1 MARTKLIDRLLPNYS
16 TGEEIFNMVTHIV
29 GGGFGVVMLVLCVA
43 ISAVKASVSGVL
55 CSIVYGLSTI
65 MLYTMSSIYH
75 GLRTDFSK
83 KVFQV
88 IDHCTIYFMIA
99 GTYTPVLICSVRKI
113 DPVAA
118 WVIFGV
124 VWGLTALAVTFT
136 AIDLKESAVFSMAC
150 YIGMGWSIVFAL
162 DAAIKAVGVAGL
174 LLFLAGGIL
183 YTIGAILYGVG
194 KKKKHMHGIFHVFV
208 VLASIIQG
216 MAIIFFILLKL

>member
-43 ISAVKASVSGVL
+43 INAVKASVSGVL

-99 GTYTPVLICSVRKI
+99 GTYTPVLICSVRKT

-183 YTIGAILYGVG
+183 YTIGAILYGIG

-216 MAIIFFILLKL
+216 MAIIFFVLLKL